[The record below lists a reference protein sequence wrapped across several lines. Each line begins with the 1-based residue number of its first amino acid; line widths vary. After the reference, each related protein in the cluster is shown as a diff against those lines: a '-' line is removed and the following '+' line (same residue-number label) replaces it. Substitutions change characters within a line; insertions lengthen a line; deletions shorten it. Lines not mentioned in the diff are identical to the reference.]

1 MKWHQQACWC
11 RYCGRQKVFGRTP
24 LLSFLGTGAKDNG
37 EARLQP
43 KQRTAGIK
51 CSRESSE
58 RTAGQSERDKTFEQ
72 ARLDELGGLRVRVSV
87 GRWSQ

>member
-1 MKWHQQACWC
+1 MNNEVAPTSMLVPET
-11 RYCGRQKVFGRTP
+11 KVFGRTP
-24 LLSFLGTGAKDNG
+24 LPSFLGTGAKDNG

-58 RTAGQSERDKTFEQ
+58 RTAGQSEWDKTFEQ
-72 ARLDELGGLRVRVSV
+72 ARLD
-87 GRWSQ
+87 